1 MFVEEIKEKLKAGEE
16 TRFVATILG
25 ERGIYVSGVKTVILT
40 SQNETKL
47 SVKKGVLRVLGEK
60 LKLSEIGGGDVYI
73 IGEVESV
80 EIEKEKR

>member
-47 SVKKGVLRVLGEK
+47 SVKKGVLRVLGEE